1 MSVLVIAQIA
11 GECIMASS
19 EDFRQQLKAGKVQEA
34 FAGALAEAV
43 QLKIT
48 TWVASDAEEH
58 AETAAQPG
66 YRLRTQIN
74 TIEGAI
80 ANEIGDQFIGNGP
93 YRDLLPFH
101 VDQVAQGNQLVENN
115 LKSLQKLFE
124 ILIALQHHKTGLSEI
139 EYPPLS
145 IPPQETAAPPDTGV
159 AAAELTAQTP
169 DLTTPDIQEQVSP
182 ESTPSPETTTAWREQ
197 EEDEEEDEDD
207 SVLDLLESLPPPPP
221 PPLEDE
227 ESSIAEEDARDEF
240 IEAEPEPLSDRHE
253 AELDEQDWQ
262 VLNEDWGTLELEELK
277 SSPSA
282 EPDIPS
288 QTDIEPKPREPESAK
303 KMPSLD
309 SLEELSQDT
318 DDDTDWDDWVVDEPE
333 LGDRS
338 FAQMDTDEDWGDL
351 VEDFDPFAAPPP
363 VEESPSELNIQED
376 WDEFA
381 VEELEPYSD
390 LTEVDSEIEWSDLSE
405 NQTPESTSDPL
416 EGLDALA
423 EDSQEKELKSESS
436 SDPMDLL
443 GDQNQ
448 AAENVD
454 ENVNEPDYEFEELSL
469 DEFSLDDFDPLS
481 HPEEE
486 NWQEKPKS
494 TPKGEPPPPPP
505 PSPFQD
511 KNQES

>member
-1 MSVLVIAQIA
+1 
-11 GECIMASS
+11 MASS

-48 TWVASDAEEH
+48 TWVAADAEDG
-58 AETAAQPG
+58 AQTAAQPG

-101 VDQVAQGNQLVENN
+101 LDQVAQGNQLVENN

-124 ILIALQHHKTGLSEI
+124 ILIALQYHKTGLSEI

-145 IPPQETAAPPDTGV
+145 IPPQETATPPDAGV
-159 AAAELTAQTP
+159 AAELTAQTP

-182 ESTPSPETTTAWREQ
+182 ESTPSPEITTAPSPEITTAW
-197 EEDEEEDEDD
+197 EEDEEDEDDEDD

-227 ESSIAEEDARDEF
+227 EFSITEEDARDEF

-253 AELDEQDWQ
+253 AELDEDDWQ
-262 VLNEDWGTLELEELK
+262 VLNEDWGTLKLEELK
-277 SSPSA
+277 SPPSA
-282 EPDIPS
+282 EPDIPP

-309 SLEELSQDT
+309 SLEELNQDT

-363 VEESPSELNIQED
+363 VEESPSALNIQED

-405 NQTPESTSDPL
+405 SQTPESTSDPL

-423 EDSQEKELKSESS
+423 EDSEEKELNSESS

-448 AAENVD
+448 SAENVD
-454 ENVNEPDYEFEELSL
+454 QQDYEFEELSL

-481 HPEEE
+481 HPQEEDLE
-486 NWQEKPKS
+486 KKPKS
-494 TPKGEPPPPPP
+494 TQKGEPPPPPP

-511 KNQES
+511 KKQEP

>member
-1 MSVLVIAQIA
+1 
-11 GECIMASS
+11 MASS
-19 EDFRQQLKAGKVQEA
+19 QDFRQQLKAGKIQEA

-48 TWVASDAEEH
+48 TWVAADAEEH

-66 YRLRTQIN
+66 YRLQTQIN

-101 VDQVAQGNQLVENN
+101 LDQVAHGNQLVENN

-124 ILIALQHHKTGLSEI
+124 IIMALQHHKTGLSEI

-145 IPPQETAAPPDTGV
+145 IPPQETAAPLDAGV

-169 DLTTPDIQEQVSP
+169 DLTTPDIQEQVFP
-182 ESTPSPETTTAWREQ
+182 ESTPSPEITTAWEEQ

-227 ESSIAEEDARDEF
+227 ESSIAAEDARDEF
-240 IEAEPEPLSDRHE
+240 IEAEPELLSDRHE
-253 AELDEQDWQ
+253 AELDEEDWQ

-277 SSPSA
+277 SPPSA

-288 QTDIEPKPREPESAK
+288 QTDIEPKPREPESAAK

-309 SLEELSQDT
+309 SLEELQDT

-338 FAQMDTDEDWGDL
+338 FAQMETDEDWGDL

-363 VEESPSELNIQED
+363 VEDVEESPSELNIQED

-405 NQTPESTSDPL
+405 SQTAESTSDPL
-416 EGLDALA
+416 EGLGALP
-423 EDSQEKELKSESS
+423 EESQEKELGSESS

-443 GDQNQ
+443 DDQNQ

-454 ENVNEPDYEFEELSL
+454 EPDYEFEELSL

-486 NWQEKPKS
+486 DWQGKPKS
-494 TPKGEPPPPPP
+494 TQQGEPPPPPP

-511 KNQES
+511 KNQEP

>member
-1 MSVLVIAQIA
+1 
-11 GECIMASS
+11 MASS

-48 TWVASDAEEH
+48 TWVADDAEDG
-58 AETAAQPG
+58 AQTAAQPG

-101 VDQVAQGNQLVENN
+101 LDQVAHGNQLVENN

-124 ILIALQHHKTGLSEI
+124 ILIALQYQKTGLSEI

-145 IPPQETAAPPDTGV
+145 IPPQETATPPDAGV

-182 ESTPSPETTTAWREQ
+182 ESTPSPEITTAWEEQ
-197 EEDEEEDEDD
+197 EEEDEDDEDD

-227 ESSIAEEDARDEF
+227 ESSIPEEDARDEF

-253 AELDEQDWQ
+253 AELDEEDWQ

-277 SSPSA
+277 SPPSA
-282 EPDIPS
+282 EPDIPP
-288 QTDIEPKPREPESAK
+288 QTDIEPTPREPESAK

-309 SLEELSQDT
+309 SLEELNQDT

-363 VEESPSELNIQED
+363 VEETPSALNIQED

-405 NQTPESTSDPL
+405 SQTPESTSDPL

-423 EDSQEKELKSESS
+423 EDSEEKELNSESS

-448 AAENVD
+448 AT

-486 NWQEKPKS
+486 DWEKKPKS
-494 TPKGEPPPPPP
+494 TQKGEPPPPPP

-511 KNQES
+511 KKQEP

>member
-1 MSVLVIAQIA
+1 
-11 GECIMASS
+11 MASS
-19 EDFRQQLKAGKVQEA
+19 EDFRQQLKAGKVEEA

-48 TWVASDAEEH
+48 TWVAADTEAH

-66 YRLRTQIN
+66 YRLQTQIN

-101 VDQVAQGNQLVENN
+101 VDQVAHGNQLVENN
-115 LKSLQKLFE
+115 IKSLQKLFE
-124 ILIALQHHKTGLSEI
+124 ILIALQRHQTGLSEVD
-139 EYPPLS
+139 YPSLS
-145 IPPQETAAPPDTGV
+145 LPPQETAAPPDAGIAPI
-159 AAAELTAQTP
+159 AADLTAQTP
-169 DLTTPDIQEQVSP
+169 ELTTQETQEAVVP
-182 ESTPSPETTTAWREQ
+182 ESTPSPETTTSWEEQ
-197 EEDEEEDEDD
+197 DEAEEEDEEDEDD

-221 PPLEDE
+221 PPLEEE
-227 ESSIAEEDARDEF
+227 ESSVTEEDVRDEF
-240 IEAEPEPLSDRHE
+240 IEAEAEPEPTPDRPT
-253 AELDEQDWQ
+253 AELDEEDWQ
-262 VLNEDWGTLELEELK
+262 VLNEDWGTLELEELE
-277 SSPSA
+277 SPPSA
-282 EPDIPS
+282 EPDIPP
-288 QTDIEPKPREPESAK
+288 QTDIEPTPREPESAN

-309 SLEELSQDT
+309 SLAELQDT

-338 FAQMDTDEDWGDL
+338 FAQMETDEDWGDL

-405 NQTPESTSDPL
+405 SQTAESSRDPL
-416 EGLDALA
+416 EGLGALP
-423 EDSQEKELKSESS
+423 EESEEKELTSES

-448 AAENVD
+448 AAEKVD

-469 DEFSLDDFDPLS
+469 EEFSMDDFDPLS
-481 HPEEE
+481 HPEED
-486 NWQEKPKS
+486 WQEKPKS
-494 TPKGEPPPPPP
+494 TQPGEPPPPPP

-511 KNQES
+511 KHQEP